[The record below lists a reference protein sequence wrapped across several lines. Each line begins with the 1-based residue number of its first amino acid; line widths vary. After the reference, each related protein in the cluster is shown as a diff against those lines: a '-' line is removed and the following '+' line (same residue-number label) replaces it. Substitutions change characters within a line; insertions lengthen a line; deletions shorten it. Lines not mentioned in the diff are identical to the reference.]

1 MTGREALLG
10 TSFHLSQANEDGGPR
25 FTAWGRVA
33 AGGFEAEV
41 DGVTMDGDVTTG
53 LVGADVEGG
62 RWLAGAA
69 LSLSEGEGSYARG
82 ADVVSAFGRGTVE
95 STLASVYPY
104 ARLRLNER
112 VSAWGLAGYGTG
124 ALTLTEKSG
133 TDAKDERR
141 YETDIGMTM
150 GALLEAGEG
159 GGFDLAVRSDAFWVR
174 MTSDAVAGLEASRAG
189 AGRVRLLLDGS
200 RRFAVGEAAALVPRL
215 EVGVRHDAGDA
226 ETGTGLEVGAGLRYE
241 AAGVAVEGAVRGLVA
256 HEQSGYEEWGASGSV
271 RIDPDASGRGLSLRL
286 APSWGNASSGTERLW
301 SAGDA
306 LALAPEG
313 GFEAERRLDAEVGYG
328 FSVLGGRAVVTPH
341 AGWSRADDWAYPGSV
356 DG

>member
-33 AGGFEAEV
+33 AGGFDAEV

-62 RWLAGAA
+62 RWLA
-69 LSLSEGEGSYARG
+69 G

-112 VSAWGLAGYGTG
+112 VSAWGLAGYGMG

-141 YETDIGMTM
+141 YET
-150 GALLEAGEG
+150 G
-159 GGFDLAVRSDAFWVR
+159 GTPR
-174 MTSDAVAGLEASRAG
+174 
-189 AGRVRLLLDGS
+189 GR
-200 RRFAVGEAAALVPRL
+200 
-215 EVGVRHDAGDA
+215 
-226 ETGTGLEVGAGLRYE
+226 
-241 AAGVAVEGAVRGLVA
+241 
-256 HEQSGYEEWGASGSV
+256 
-271 RIDPDASGRGLSLRL
+271 
-286 APSWGNASSGTERLW
+286 
-301 SAGDA
+301 
-306 LALAPEG
+306 
-313 GFEAERRLDAEVGYG
+313 
-328 FSVLGGRAVVTPH
+328 
-341 AGWSRADDWAYPGSV
+341 
-356 DG
+356 

>member
-62 RWLAGAA
+62 RWLA
-69 LSLSEGEGSYARG
+69 G

-150 GALLEAGEG
+150 GAVGVRGALLEAGEG

-241 AAGVAVEGAVRGLVA
+241 AAGVTVR
-256 HEQSGYEEWGASGSV
+256 V
-271 RIDPDASGRGLSLRL
+271 RARFLLKCTLIWIDP
-286 APSWGNASSGTERLW
+286 
-301 SAGDA
+301 
-306 LALAPEG
+306 
-313 GFEAERRLDAEVGYG
+313 VK
-328 FSVLGGRAVVTPH
+328 
-341 AGWSRADDWAYPGSV
+341 
-356 DG
+356 